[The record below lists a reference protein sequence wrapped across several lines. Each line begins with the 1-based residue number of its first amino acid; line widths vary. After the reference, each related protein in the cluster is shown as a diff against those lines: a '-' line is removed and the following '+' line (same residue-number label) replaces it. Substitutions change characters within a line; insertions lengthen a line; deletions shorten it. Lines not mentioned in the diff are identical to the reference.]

1 MMKLTYPG
9 PSFLVSYH
17 NHSNWSDGA
26 ASLETVCREAKKMG
40 LKEFGLSD
48 HYVVP
53 PKENMDSEEWSMR
66 LDRLDEYIAAL
77 QTMKKE
83 LDDDSFTLR
92 IGLEVD
98 FFFENMDEI
107 FTRLKQYP
115 LDYLI
120 GSVHCCGTF
129 PVDHDASDWL
139 PLPPEKR
146 DAICEMYWQKLEGAA
161 KCKEFTFLGHLDLP
175 KKFAIIDN
183 DRYLAHASRVL
194 DILKENGGAIELN
207 TSGWFKPCAAP
218 YPSLDILKAA
228 CAREIPVYINADA
241 HHCDHVRRNF
251 TEAIELLQ
259 NAGYKNRA

>member
-1 MMKLTYPG
+1 MNTLRFPEVTT
-9 PSFLVSYH
+9 SYSLH
-17 NHSNWSDGA
+17 NHSNFSDGA
-26 ASLETVCREAKKMG
+26 STLEEMCRAAKASGLTV
-40 LKEFGLSD
+40 FGMSD
-48 HYVVP
+48 HWVEPAYAGTGT
-53 PKENMDSEEWSMR
+53 ESWRMAH
-66 LDRLDEYIAAL
+66 DRLDEYVETL
-77 QTMKKE
+77 QKLKRS
-83 LDDDSFTLR
+83 LDDDNFTLE

-98 FFFENMDEI
+98 FFFENMDDI
-107 FTRLKQYP
+107 FARLKQYP

-207 TSGWFKPCAAP
+207 TSGWFKPCSAP

-251 TEAIELLQ
+251 TEALELLQ
-259 NAGYKNRA
+259 LAGYKNRA